1 MRDDPKRCVPEMMN
15 IKDASE
21 IGLLDMHDQAGL
33 VRAGELSATEL
44 VEAAI
49 VRADALDPR
58 LNALSV
64 KAWEQARRAAP
75 AAQGE
80 MGGVPWLVK
89 EGLDYVGLPT
99 RSGSRAF
106 AGAGPATAASSYTGC
121 FDKAGMVVIGKTSAP
136 EFGLLPTTEPLLYGP
151 VHNPWS
157 PGHSAGGSSGG
168 ATAAVAA
175 GIVPVAHAADGGG
188 SIRIPAGCCGL
199 VGLKPTR
206 GSSVRAR
213 DLHAVED
220 FLVGDTL
227 VARSVR
233 DVVWATRATAR
244 TAMAPAGRNRRQLR
258 IGLVMD
264 SLDGNAP
271 EPEVAVA
278 IGQTAELCADL
289 GHIVVPFQRRE
300 DGPRVAACFETI
312 WGYVARDAVNAV
324 RAKGLDMAQ
333 LEPWTLGLFEWTAR
347 FGPGDLDDFH
357 RDVAANALAHES
369 SFDDIDILLSPVLRR
384 ATVELGEL
392 APDRPFDALFA
403 AMFDY
408 IGYTPLHNLTGNPA
422 LSLPLVTLSDGMP
435 VGSMFSARRGDD
447 ALLLALALELEEA
460 ADWSK
465 RWPAISVRQ
474 FTA

>member
-1 MRDDPKRCVPEMMN
+1 MMN

-33 VRAGELSATEL
+33 VRRGELSPGEL
-44 VEAAI
+44 IEAAI
-49 VRADALDPR
+49 VRAEALDSG

-64 KAWEQARRAAP
+64 KAWEQARCAAP
-75 AAQGE
+75 TADGE
-80 MGGVPWLVK
+80 MRGVPWLVK
-89 EGLDYVGLPT
+89 EGLDYAGMPT

-106 AGAGPATAASSYTGC
+106 SEAIPATSGSPYTRC
-121 FDKAGMVVIGKTSAP
+121 FDDAGMVAIGKSSAP

-206 GSSVRAR
+206 GSAVRAR
-213 DLHAVED
+213 DLHAIED

-233 DVVWATRATAR
+233 DVAWATRRAAR
-244 TAMAPAGRNRRQLR
+244 TVMTPVERNERQLR
-258 IGLVMD
+258 IGLVLD

-271 EPEVAVA
+271 EPEVAAA
-278 IGQTAELCADL
+278 IGQAAELCADL

-324 RAKGLDMAQ
+324 RARGLDMAQ
-333 LEPWTLGLFEWTAR
+333 LEPWTLGLFDWSAR

-357 RDVAANALAHES
+357 RAVAANALAHES
-369 SFDDIDILLSPVLRR
+369 SFEDVDILLSPVLRR
-384 ATVELGEL
+384 ATVPLGEL

-422 LSLPLVTLSDGMP
+422 LSLPLVTMSDGMP
-435 VGSMFSARRGDD
+435 IGSMFSARRGDD
-447 ALLLALALELEEA
+447 ALLLALALQLEEA
-460 ADWSK
+460 TGWSK
-465 RWPAISVRQ
+465 RWPAVSIRQ